1 MPTLTTHIAVAEK
14 VCAKLKLKDKDLIV
28 LGAAIVDWSNNFEDR
43 NHLITHFQNS
53 KSEGI
58 ENLESLP
65 DLDRFEKKY
74 QNQLDDPIMKG
85 YWIHLL
91 TDYYFNRYIYEN
103 IYVYDVHSK
112 VIGVRL
118 SNHKVKLCSA
128 ADALNLKHQDF
139 YEFDNYLRI
148 KKEVHPLKY
157 EGFFERL
164 KKIDEVLMNEETY
177 QKDAKSY
184 NDSLVFFKDRGIH
197 MTFYQP
203 DLKVFQKYNLIKLLN
218 QCVDY
223 IASVIEK

>member
-1 MPTLTTHIAVAEK
+1 MPTLTTHIAVAER
-14 VCAKLKLKDKDLIV
+14 VCTKLKLKDKDLTV
-28 LGAAIVDWSNNFEDR
+28 LGAAIVDWSNNFE
-43 NHLITHFQNS
+43 NKKHTITHFQNP

-65 DLDRFEKKY
+65 DVDQFVKKY
-74 QNQLDDPIMKG
+74 QNQLDDPIVKG

-91 TDYYFNRYIYEN
+91 TDFYFNRYIYEN
-103 IYVYDVHSK
+103 IYLYDVHGN
-112 VIGVRL
+112 VVGVHL
-118 SNHKVKLCSA
+118 ANHKVKLCSPE
-128 ADALNLKHQDF
+128 DAINLKHQDF

-157 EGFFERL
+157 EGLFDRV
-164 KKIDEVLMNEETY
+164 KKMEEVLMNQKTY
-177 QKDAKSY
+177 EKDAKSY

-203 DLKVFQKYNLIKLLN
+203 DLELFHKYNLIKLLN

>member
-28 LGAAIVDWSNNFEDR
+28 LGAAIVDWSNNFEDK